1 MRCRGLTLFEL
12 LAVMGILAVLATL
25 VVPMIGSRIEQTRET
40 VTVHSLTRLREVI
53 TGTYFEDR
61 YRGGDDTEPLPRPG
75 SDALDAG
82 RVNHPQLAYLFLNPK
97 THLDGDPTTRDHDP
111 GFGWYGPYVLH
122 NGNGHVYT
130 VDDGRGF
137 TTRYGET
144 GDPAVLDGWGNPI
157 VLQEPQ
163 DPNATPYDRWR
174 HARLVS
180 AGPDGVIQ
188 TPPDVFMPTAAQSGD
203 DLVLF
208 LWIPNP

>member
-12 LAVMGILAVLATL
+12 LAVMGILAVLGSLA
-25 VVPMIGSRIEQTRET
+25 VPMIGSRIEQTRET
-40 VTVHSLTRLREVI
+40 ATVQSLTRLREVI

-61 YRGGDDTEPLPRPG
+61 LSLPRPTG
-75 SDALDAG
+75 VALAHRAD
-82 RVNHPQLAYLFLNPK
+82 HPQLAYLFLNPE
-97 THLDGDPTTRDHDP
+97 THLDGDATTRDYDP
-111 GFGWYGPYVLH
+111 GFGWHGPYTLH
-122 NGNGHVYT
+122 NGNGFVYT